1 MEKDKVSIIIPM
13 YNAEKFIAR
22 AIESVCSQTY
32 QNWELLIINDKS
44 KDKSFEI
51 ANEFAKKDDRI
62 KIVNVKENVGVVRG
76 RNQLIEK
83 ATGKY
88 IAFLDA
94 DDFWHKKKLEKQI
107 NFMKEKDAAI
117 SCTEYMRV
125 REDETKINE
134 VIIKEKISYKD
145 MLKNNYLGCLTVIYD
160 AQKLGKR
167 YFKQRD
173 KNEDYVLWLE
183 IVKEVKVIY
192 GLKENL
198 AFYRVLDNSRSSN
211 KFKTAKV
218 RWEIYRNEEKLPF
231 FSAIYYFIQYAFF
244 ALKKSK

>member
-62 KIVNVKENVGVVRG
+62 KIVDSKENVGVVRG

-94 DDFWHKKKLEKQI
+94 DDFWHKKKIGKADKFYERKG
-107 NFMKEKDAAI
+107 
-117 SCTEYMRV
+117 CH
-125 REDETKINE
+125 
-134 VIIKEKISYKD
+134 YK
-145 MLKNNYLGCLTVIYD
+145 LH
-160 AQKLGKR
+160 
-167 YFKQRD
+167 
-173 KNEDYVLWLE
+173 
-183 IVKEVKVIY
+183 
-192 GLKENL
+192 
-198 AFYRVLDNSRSSN
+198 
-211 KFKTAKV
+211 
-218 RWEIYRNEEKLPF
+218 
-231 FSAIYYFIQYAFF
+231 
-244 ALKKSK
+244 

>member
-1 MEKDKVSIIIPM
+1 MDEKISVIVPVYNVEQYLERCAESII
-13 YNAEKFIAR
+13 N
-22 AIESVCSQTY
+22 QTY
-32 QNWELLIINDKS
+32 KNVEIILVDDGSTDSSGRLCDEL
-44 KDKSFEI
+44 
-51 ANEFAKKDDRI
+51 AKKDDRI
-62 KIVNVKENVGVVRG
+62 MVVNTEKNMGVVKG
-76 RNQLIEK
+76 RNHLIDL
-83 ATGKY
+83 ANGKY

-94 DDFWHKKKLEKQI
+94 DDYWHSQKLEKQI
-107 NFMKEKDAAI
+107 NFMKEKGAAI
-117 SCTEYMRV
+117 SCTEYTRV

-134 VIIKEKISYKD
+134 VVIKEEISYKD

-218 RWEIYRNEEKLPF
+218 RWEIYRNEEKLSF
-231 FSAIYYFIQYAFF
+231 FSAIYYFIHYAFF

>member
-51 ANEFAKKDDRI
+51 ANEFATKDDRI
-62 KIVNVKENVGVVRG
+62 KIVDAKENVGVVRG

-94 DDFWHKKKLEKQI
+94 DDFWHEKKLEKQI
-107 NFMKEKDAAI
+107 NFMKEKGATI
-117 SCTEYMRV
+117 SCTEYTRV

-134 VIIKEKISYKD
+134 VVIKEKISYKD

-218 RWEIYRNEEKLPF
+218 RWEIYRNEEKLSF
-231 FSAIYYFIQYAFF
+231 FSAIYYFIHYAFF

>member
-1 MEKDKVSIIIPM
+1 MEKDKVSIITPM
-13 YNAEKFIAR
+13 YNTQKFIAK
-22 AIESVCSQTY
+22 AIESVRSQTY
-32 QNWELLIINDKS
+32 QNWEMLIINDKS

-62 KIVNVKENVGVVRG
+62 KIVNVKQNVGVVRG

-94 DDFWHKKKLEKQI
+94 DDFWHEKKLEKQI

-183 IVKEVKVIY
+183 IVKEVKIIY

-218 RWEIYRNEEKLPF
+218 RWEIYRNEEKLSF

>member
-51 ANEFAKKDDRI
+51 ANEFATKDDRI
-62 KIVNVKENVGVVRG
+62 KIVDAKENVGVVRG

-107 NFMKEKDAAI
+107 NFMKEKGATI
-117 SCTEYMRV
+117 SCTEYTRV

-134 VIIKEKISYKD
+134 VVIKEKISYKD

-160 AQKLGKR
+160 AQKLAER
-167 YFKQRD
+167 
-173 KNEDYVLWLE
+173 
-183 IVKEVKVIY
+183 
-192 GLKENL
+192 
-198 AFYRVLDNSRSSN
+198 
-211 KFKTAKV
+211 
-218 RWEIYRNEEKLPF
+218 
-231 FSAIYYFIQYAFF
+231 
-244 ALKKSK
+244 